1 MTRYLFFK
9 VFIFSSLKQE
19 FRVEVNFH
27 LFLTTLQRFLKILKT
42 NLDLQT
48 ILDSRRLLNQYLQ
61 YLWLFRR
68 IERTYFFK
76 RLPRLIKLEF
86 LSKGILIATLCTCY
100 TLLLPNKLVPG
111 WTTVFFP
118 LLLIPS
124 SRDISPTPIIQRLS
138 SSSSCLPL
146 LPERAAFP
154 PLHSSRTA
162 NERNYGESLQTP
174 HGFLNDGRRRG
185 FQFERKLVE
194 DKLVMKIHEEA
205 GSVPN

>member
-1 MTRYLFFK
+1 M
-9 VFIFSSLKQE
+9 
-19 FRVEVNFH
+19 
-27 LFLTTLQRFLKILKT
+27 
-42 NLDLQT
+42 
-48 ILDSRRLLNQYLQ
+48 
-61 YLWLFRR
+61 
-68 IERTYFFK
+68 
-76 RLPRLIKLEF
+76 
-86 LSKGILIATLCTCY
+86 
-100 TLLLPNKLVPG
+100 
-111 WTTVFFP
+111 FFP

-138 SSSSCLPL
+138 SSSSCLPP

-154 PLHSSRTA
+154 PLHSSRTV

-205 GSVPN
+205 GSVPNERIEIKSTDLIRHRPTRGRVIIILYRSVL